1 VIIFLIITLQ
11 HITINSQKFKII
23 FKINPTHLT
32 EIEQQIRKKK
42 TTTKIQEINENIITI
57 TAKIQLNY
65 F

>member
-32 EIEQQIRKKK
+32 EIEQQIKKK
-42 TTTKIQEINENIITI
+42 TTKIQEINENIITI

>member
-32 EIEQQIRKKK
+32 EIEQQIQKK
-42 TTTKIQEINENIITI
+42 T
-57 TAKIQLNY
+57 QLK
-65 F
+65 FKKLMKTLLQ

>member
-32 EIEQQIRKKK
+32 EIEQQIQKKK
-42 TTTKIQEINENIITI
+42 K
-57 TAKIQLNY
+57 QLK
-65 F
+65 FKKLMKTLLQ

>member
-32 EIEQQIRKKK
+32 EIEQQIKKK
-42 TTTKIQEINENIITI
+42 
-57 TAKIQLNY
+57 QLK
-65 F
+65 FKKLMKTLLQ